1 MLLLG
6 ILIYLVLF
14 TGLMIVLVKVA
25 PLGYE
30 DENGFHYDKAQ
41 KLSINNNNLGRKVGG
56 IKKRA
61 A

>member
-14 TGLMIVLVKVA
+14 IGLIALFVKVA

-30 DENGFHYDKAQ
+30 DENGFHFVHEQMNDKNIALNK
-41 KLSINNNNLGRKVGG
+41 KLISVSNK
-56 IKKRA
+56 A